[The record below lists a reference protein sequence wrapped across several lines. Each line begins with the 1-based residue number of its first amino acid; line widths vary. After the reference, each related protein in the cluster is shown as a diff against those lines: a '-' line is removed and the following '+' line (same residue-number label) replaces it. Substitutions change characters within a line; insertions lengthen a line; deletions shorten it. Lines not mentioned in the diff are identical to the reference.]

1 MKFLRRLLGTTVPSP
16 MDRLRVTETGSIIDT
31 FRSNSPIWLVR
42 SDTMVSIVNEMSEK
56 LGPDVLRTLR
66 YAARDDWAMML
77 NESKI
82 NWKGTD
88 PSSWRGFDLLWRSD
102 GHLHASLITDDQ
114 VARYVVESTS
124 LASLASGSFSAALE
138 HALQNNIRVGVESQ
152 NEGVAFL
159 SVEKMEPFGHE
170 SPPPVQKN
178 TYDEK
183 ISENTLEIDEIKTDS
198 EGGLM
203 LFNAHLS
210 IVPFRLFT
218 LWKQSS
224 SHLLPLGDDEATN
237 EWSKHLCESVAK
249 AFIESGEMIMIEDEA
264 SWVEVGKN
272 QLSRWGLGIIDSASM
287 LENKLKIRLRS
298 DAKYCIPTGILTA
311 CLERAT
317 AKRVFPKETR
327 FDSGLELVFD
337 LKG

>member
-1 MKFLRRLLGTTVPSP
+1 MKFLRRLLRTTVPSL
-16 MDRLRVTETGSIIDT
+16 MDRLRVTESGSIIDT

-82 NWKGTD
+82 SWKGAD
-88 PSSWRGFDLLWRSD
+88 PSSWRGFDRLWRGD
-102 GHLHASLITDDQ
+102 GHLHASMITDDQ

-159 SVEKMEPFGHE
+159 SVEKMERSEPD

-178 TYDEK
+178 TYDEEM
-183 ISENTLEIDEIKTDS
+183 SENTLEIDEIEFDS

-224 SHLLPLGDDEATN
+224 SYLLPLDGDEASN
-237 EWSKHLCESVAK
+237 EWSKHLSDSVAK
-249 AFIESGEMIMIEDEA
+249 AFIDSGEMIMIEDEA
-264 SWVEVGKN
+264 SWADIGKN
-272 QLSRWGLGIIDSASM
+272 QLSKWGLGIIDSASM
-287 LENKLKIRLRS
+287 LEKTLKIRLRS
-298 DAKYCIPTGILTA
+298 DANYCIPTGILIA
-311 CLERAT
+311 CLQRAT

-327 FDSGLELVFD
+327 LDSGFELLFD

>member
-1 MKFLRRLLGTTVPSP
+1 MKFLRRLLGTTVPSL
-16 MDRLRVTETGSIIDT
+16 MDRLRVTESGSIIDT

-82 NWKGTD
+82 SWKGAD
-88 PSSWRGFDLLWRSD
+88 PSSWRGFDRLWRGD
-102 GHLHASLITDDQ
+102 GHLHASMITDDQ

-159 SVEKMEPFGHE
+159 SVEKMERSEPD
-170 SPPPVQKN
+170 SPPLVQKT
-178 TYDEK
+178 TYDEEM
-183 ISENTLEIDEIKTDS
+183 SENTLEIDEIEFDS

-224 SHLLPLGDDEATN
+224 SHLLPLDGDEASN
-237 EWSKHLCESVAK
+237 EWSKHLSDSVAK
-249 AFIESGEMIMIEDEA
+249 AFIDSGEMIMIEDEA
-264 SWVEVGKN
+264 SWADIGKN
-272 QLSRWGLGIIDSASM
+272 QLSKWGLGIIDSASM
-287 LENKLKIRLRS
+287 LEKTLKIRLRS
-298 DAKYCIPTGILTA
+298 DANYCIPTGILIA
-311 CLERAT
+311 CLQRAT

-327 FDSGLELVFD
+327 LDSGFELLFD

>member
-1 MKFLRRLLGTTVPSP
+1 
-16 MDRLRVTETGSIIDT
+16 
-31 FRSNSPIWLVR
+31 
-42 SDTMVSIVNEMSEK
+42 
-56 LGPDVLRTLR
+56 
-66 YAARDDWAMML
+66 
-77 NESKI
+77 
-82 NWKGTD
+82 
-88 PSSWRGFDLLWRSD
+88 
-102 GHLHASLITDDQ
+102 
-114 VARYVVESTS
+114 
-124 LASLASGSFSAALE
+124 
-138 HALQNNIRVGVESQ
+138 
-152 NEGVAFL
+152 
-159 SVEKMEPFGHE
+159 MEPFGHE

-183 ISENTLEIDEIKTDS
+183 ISENTLEIDEIETDS
-198 EGGLM
+198 DGGLM

-224 SHLLPLGDDEATN
+224 SHLLPLDDDEATN

>member
-1 MKFLRRLLGTTVPSP
+1 
-16 MDRLRVTETGSIIDT
+16 
-31 FRSNSPIWLVR
+31 
-42 SDTMVSIVNEMSEK
+42 MVSIVNEMSEK

-82 NWKGTD
+82 SWKGAD
-88 PSSWRGFDLLWRSD
+88 PSSWRGFDRLWRGD
-102 GHLHASLITDDQ
+102 GHLHASMITDDQ

-159 SVEKMEPFGHE
+159 SVEKMERSEPDTPHI
-170 SPPPVQKN
+170 VQKN
-178 TYDEK
+178 TYDEEL
-183 ISENTLEIDEIKTDS
+183 SENTLEIDEIEFDS

-224 SHLLPLGDDEATN
+224 SHLLPLDGDEASD
-237 EWSKHLCESVAK
+237 EWSKHLSDSVSK
-249 AFIESGEMIMIEDEA
+249 AFIDSGEMIMIEDEA
-264 SWVEVGKN
+264 SWADIGKN
-272 QLSRWGLGIIDSASM
+272 QLSKWGLGIIDSASM
-287 LENKLKIRLRS
+287 LEKTLKIRLRS
-298 DAKYCIPTGILTA
+298 DANYCIPTGILIA
-311 CLERAT
+311 CLQRAT

-327 FDSGLELVFD
+327 LDSGFELLFD